1 MKNWDITAADLARA
15 HSQQGEKLSQRLA
28 PSQGELARRS
38 EILQR
43 SKAGY
48 AAYDSA
54 WKKYMEATTAEEAAI
69 KALTQ
74 AGFHF
79 QR

>member
-1 MKNWDITAADLARA
+1 MKNRDVSATDVARA
-15 HSQQGEKLSQRLA
+15 HSSHGRMLSQGLA
-28 PSQGELARRS
+28 RAPGERARRS
-38 EILQR
+38 DILQR
-43 SKAGY
+43 SQAGS
-48 AAYDSA
+48 AAYNSA